1 MVFLFPTLLLLL
13 LLGFPIFIS
22 LGLAS
27 MSIFTFKFSH
37 IPLVVVIQRMFAGM
51 DNFAIMSMP
60 FFILAANVAA
70 RGELSKRILNLAE
83 CMVGHFHGGLALT
96 GILACMFFGAVS
108 GSSPATVVA
117 IGSLVY
123 PILLE
128 RGYARDFSLG
138 LVTSSSAVAIII
150 PPSITM
156 ILYAVVSGESVGA
169 LFMSGFGAGL
179 TYGLCFMAYSVYY
192 ARKYK
197 ISAQPRANLKKVF
210 DVTLS
215 ALWALGLPI
224 IIVGG
229 IYGGIFTPTEAGG
242 VSAVYAIVIEIFVY
256 KSIKLNDVFKISIDS
271 AITTAQVYILVA
283 AGTVFAWL
291 LIVSQTPQVL
301 TNFVNS
307 LHASRVVILVIIN
320 FVFLI
325 AGMFIDPS
333 SIIVV
338 FTPLFLPIALSYGIS
353 SLHLGIIVTVNIAIG
368 MFSPPFGLN
377 LFVASGLFKVSIDEL
392 VPGLIPFIVMSIIGL
407 MILTYVPQISLW
419 LPEMVYS
426 FK

>member
-1 MVFLFPTLLLLL
+1 
-13 LLGFPIFIS
+13 
-22 LGLAS
+22 